1 LSPRLRPLRPR
12 WPFWLGLAVLA
23 VGCAAPPPPP
33 PPKDRVVLLPSKD
46 GGASAL
52 VIRSGGRETLVDQPY
67 ATATLS
73 SPGVVGVS
81 AGVPA
86 DVAQRYAPLLA
97 EQPARPVSY
106 VLYFVS
112 GKDELAAASRPVLD
126 QIREELRKRKAP
138 EITVIGHTDRVGS
151 EAYNDALALQRAQ
164 TMRQQ
169 LLADGI
175 GDGNIAV
182 AGRGEREP
190 LVPTADEVDEPKNR
204 RVEIS
209 IR

>member
-1 LSPRLRPLRPR
+1 M
-12 WPFWLGLAVLA
+12 
-23 VGCAAPPPPP
+23 
-33 PPKDRVVLLPSKD
+33 LLPGKD
-46 GGASAL
+46 GAPSAI

-67 ATATLS
+67 TTATLS
-73 SPGVVGVS
+73 GPGLVGIS
-81 AGVPA
+81 AGSAVE
-86 DVAQRYAPLLA
+86 VEQRHAALLA

-106 VLYFVS
+106 VLYFVA
-112 GKDELAAASRPVLD
+112 GKDELAPGSQAVLD
-126 QIREELRKRKAP
+126 KIREELRKRKAP

-151 EAYNDALALQRAQ
+151 VPYNDALALQRAQ
-164 TMRQQ
+164 AMRARM
-169 LLADGI
+169 LEGGI

-190 LVPTADEVDEPKNR
+190 LVPTADEVDEPRNR

>member
-1 LSPRLRPLRPR
+1 MSHKPSPL
-12 WPFWLGLAVLA
+12 WFCLAALA
-23 VGCAAPPPPP
+23 AGCAAPPPLPR
-33 PPKDRVVLLPSKD
+33 DRVVLLPSKD
-46 GGASAL
+46 GSASAV

-73 SPGVVGVS
+73 GPGLVGVTPG
-81 AGVPA
+81 AAA
-86 DVAQRYAPLLA
+86 DVERRYAPLLA

-112 GKDELAAASRPVLD
+112 GKDELAAGSRPVLD
-126 QIREELRKRKAP
+126 EIREELRKRKAP
-138 EITVIGHTDRVGS
+138 EITVIGHTDRVGTQ
-151 EAYNDALALQRAQ
+151 AYNDALALQRAQ
-164 TMRQQ
+164 TMRTQ

-182 AGRGEREP
+182 AGRGEREL
-190 LVPTADEVDEPKNR
+190 LVVTGDEVDEPRNR